1 MTIDTNMAQ
10 RELASSFLP
19 FDHHAHEKAVCTS
32 KVKFGITVLKYCR
45 NSRPH
50 FIRLFLHE
58 RSPHLLQWTSVTK
71 GFIKTMLNIRE
82 ISKVIRGQDGPKFRK
97 HKNAK
102 WEDLS
107 VSIYYGAGQSLDL
120 VFASE
125 ADLVLWVSGLGYL
138 YDDIMEREQSASYR
152 EVIRITHEWI
162 FADRDG
168 NNTLDFQEIT
178 ELMHRCNI
186 NINQK
191 ALREI
196 FDGVDIDGNGVLD
209 FEEFLEL
216 NERMNYKTELEPA
229 FTFYS
234 KDNPMQGVPSRYKRI
249 ITPEMFLR
257 FLREEQRDTV
267 TTLAQVQHLLR
278 SYITPSD
285 LRVLRGRQDVMT
297 FSGFRKFIFSP
308 IDNHATNGNP
318 PTQADMSHPLHHYFI
333 FSTHNTYLT
342 GHQLKSKSSAEQYAT
357 VLCAGGR
364 FVEIDCWDG
373 PRGEPVV
380 THGNTLCTT
389 ILFRD
394 VIASIK
400 TSAFLRSPYPVIL
413 TFEIHTNIQQQERM
427 ADIMLELL
435 GQENL
440 YIPGLHD
447 RELPSPWQL
456 RNKFLLRGKVPPMG
470 SSVIE
475 VKTAVV
481 AGQSE
486 GGLKTTNLRLE
497 MSPKLTA
504 LYAINNSQFDINSD
518 SPTAM
523 STVSEKKFLKLIEQH
538 GRERIVEYLKHNM
551 VRATPAA
558 TRIDSSNLTPTLFW
572 AVGVQAPALNF
583 QTHDTGMS
591 LSLGTFMSKGGD
603 GGGYILKPPYLRD
616 SQIPYSRYAPE
627 LALPK
632 IRLLVKVKSGQ
643 YFPKPAGAEHGE
655 IIDPFVRVT
664 LYGHPV
670 DQKEP
675 QETAFIQDNGYNP
688 IWDQAFEF
696 DIRVVELATLHL
708 VVMDKD
714 PMSEDFICQ
723 NSLAVSELRS
733 GLRVVPMFDFNNR
746 RMENTSLLVGFH
758 FTSLS

>member
-10 RELASSFLP
+10 KELASSFLP
-19 FDHHAHEKAVCTS
+19 FDHHAHDKARCTS
-32 KVKFGITVLKYCR
+32 KVKFGITLLKYCR

-50 FIRLFLHE
+50 FVRLFLHE

-71 GFIKTMLNIRE
+71 GFIKTMLNIRD
-82 ISKVIRGQDGPKFRK
+82 ISKVVRGQDGPKFRK
-97 HKNAK
+97 HKNAQ

-107 VSIYYGAGQSLDL
+107 VSIYYGAGESLDL
-120 VFASE
+120 VFARE

-138 YDDIMEREQSASYR
+138 YDDIIEKEQSGVYR
-152 EVIRITHEWI
+152 EIIRITHEWI

-168 NNTLDFQEIT
+168 NNTLDFQEIS

-191 ALREI
+191 ALRDI
-196 FDGVDIDGNGVLD
+196 FDGVDADGNGVLD

-216 NERMNYKTELEPA
+216 NERMNIKTELMPA

-234 KDNPMQGVPSRYKRI
+234 SDNPMKNVPERYRRI
-249 ITPEMFLR
+249 ITPEMFVR
-257 FLREEQRDTV
+257 FLREEQKDTR
-267 TTLAQVQHLLR
+267 TTLAQVQQIFR
-278 SYITPSD
+278 SYLTPSD
-285 LRVLRGRQDVMT
+285 QRVLRGRQDAMT
-297 FSGFRKFIFSP
+297 FSGFRKYIFSP
-308 IDNHATNGNP
+308 ADNLATNGNLS
-318 PTQADMSHPLHHYFI
+318 TQADMSHPLHHYFI

-342 GHQLKSKSSAEQYAT
+342 GHQLKSKSSSEQYAT

-373 PRGEPVV
+373 PKGEPVV

-400 TSAFLRSPYPVIL
+400 NSAFLKSPYPVIL
-413 TFEIHTNIQQQERM
+413 TFEIHTHIEQQERM
-427 ADIMLELL
+427 ADIMLETL
-435 GQENL
+435 GRENI
-440 YIPGLHD
+440 YIPGIHD

-456 RNKFLLRGKVPPMG
+456 RHKFVLRGKVPPHG

-475 VKTAVV
+475 VTTSV
-481 AGQSE
+481 ASGQTKEHSQVTSE
-486 GGLKTTNLRLE
+486 QME

-504 LYAINNSQFDINSD
+504 LYAINNSQFDITSD
-518 SPTAM
+518 SPTSM
-523 STVSEKKFLKLIEQH
+523 STVSEKKFLKLIKEH
-538 GRERIVEYLKHNM
+538 GNERMVEYLKHNM
-551 VRATPAA
+551 VRVTPAA
-558 TRIDSSNLTPTLFW
+558 TRIDSSNLIPTLFW
-572 AVGVQAPALNF
+572 AVGVQAAALNF
-583 QTHDTGMS
+583 QTHDVGMS

-603 GGGYILKPPYLRD
+603 AGGYILKPAYMRD
-616 SQIPYSRYAPE
+616 AQIPYSRYAPE
-627 LALPK
+627 LASPK
-632 IRLLVKVKSGQ
+632 VRLLVKVKSGQ
-643 YFPKPAGAEHGE
+643 YFPKPAGAERGE

-664 LYGHPV
+664 MYGHPV
-670 DQKEP
+670 DKSEP
-675 QETAFIQDNGYNP
+675 QQTAFIQDNGYNP
-688 IWDQAFEF
+688 IWDYDFEF
-696 DIRVVELATLHL
+696 DIRVMELATLHL

-723 NSLAVSELRS
+723 NSLAVSEIRS

-746 RMENTSLLVGFH
+746 MMESTSLLVGFH